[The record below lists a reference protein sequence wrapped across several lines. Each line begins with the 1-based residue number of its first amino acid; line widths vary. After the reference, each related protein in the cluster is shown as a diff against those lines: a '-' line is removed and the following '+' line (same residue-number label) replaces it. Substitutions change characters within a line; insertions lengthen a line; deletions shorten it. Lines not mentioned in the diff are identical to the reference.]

1 MDYGENAPR
10 ASLSVRRTFDS
21 MVRFELKKL
30 ACCWRVALG
39 VRPEDHN
46 HESHSVLVR
55 AQGQAVR

>member
-1 MDYGENAPR
+1 MDCGENAPK

-46 HESHSVLVR
+46 HESHSVL
-55 AQGQAVR
+55 